1 MKVTSTQMPEGPR
14 RVLVIEDDYDLSRAV
29 ADLLIDDGFR
39 VDQRYDGE
47 SGLARAREEN
57 FDVIVLDIMMPRRNG
72 FNVCLDL
79 RAAGVNTPL
88 LMLTAKDGEMD
99 EVEGLEVGADDFLR
113 KPFERSI
120 LLARIHALLRRYER
134 NRPQRLTVGPVS
146 LDALRRK
153 ATSNGRDVT
162 LTPREFALLEF
173 LMLNADTPL
182 AKSEILS
189 SVWGSD
195 FDGDP
200 NIVEVYIGYLR
211 RKIDASGQP
220 SIIRTVRGVGYT
232 VSAV

>member
-1 MKVTSTQMPEGPR
+1 MSEGSR

-29 ADLLIDDGFR
+29 ADLLTDDGFL

-57 FDVIVLDIMMPRRNG
+57 YDVIVLDIMMPRRNG

-153 ATSNGRDVT
+153 ATSNGREVT

-189 SVWGSD
+189 SVWGGD

-211 RKIDASGQP
+211 RKIDPKGQP

-232 VSAV
+232 VSAG

>member
-1 MKVTSTQMPEGPR
+1 MTEGPR
-14 RVLVIEDDYDLSRAV
+14 RVLVIEDDHDLSRAV
-29 ADLLIDDGFR
+29 ADLLTDDGFL
-39 VDQRYDGE
+39 VEQRYDGE
-47 SGLARAREEN
+47 SGLARAREES

-113 KPFERSI
+113 KPFDRSI

-153 ATSNGRDVT
+153 ATSNGREVT

-173 LMLNADTPL
+173 LMLNADNPL

-211 RKIDASGQP
+211 RKIDAKGQP

-232 VSAV
+232 VSAG

>member
-1 MKVTSTQMPEGPR
+1 MTEGPR
-14 RVLVIEDDYDLSRAV
+14 RVLVIEDDHDLSRAV
-29 ADLLIDDGFR
+29 ADLLTDDGFL
-39 VDQRYDGE
+39 VEQRYDGE
-47 SGLARAREEN
+47 SGLARAREES

-153 ATSNGRDVT
+153 ATSNGREVT

-173 LMLNADTPL
+173 LMLNADNPL

-200 NIVEVYIGYLR
+200 NIVEVYIG
-211 RKIDASGQP
+211 
-220 SIIRTVRGVGYT
+220 
-232 VSAV
+232 

>member
-1 MKVTSTQMPEGPR
+1 
-14 RVLVIEDDYDLSRAV
+14 VLVIEDDHDLSRAV
-29 ADLLIDDGFR
+29 ADLLTDDGFL
-39 VDQRYDGE
+39 VEQRYDGE
-47 SGLARAREEN
+47 SGLARAREES

-120 LLARIHALLRRYER
+120 LLARIHDLLRRYER

-153 ATSNGRDVT
+153 ATSNGREVT

-173 LMLNADTPL
+173 LMLNADNPL

-211 RKIDASGQP
+211 RKIDAKGQP

-232 VSAV
+232 VSAS

>member
-1 MKVTSTQMPEGPR
+1 M
-14 RVLVIEDDYDLSRAV
+14 LVIEDDHDLSRAV
-29 ADLLIDDGFR
+29 ADLLTDDGFL
-39 VDQRYDGE
+39 VEQRYDGE
-47 SGLARAREEN
+47 SGLARAREES

-153 ATSNGRDVT
+153 ATSNGREVT

-173 LMLNADTPL
+173 LMLNADNPL

-211 RKIDASGQP
+211 RKIDAKGQP

-232 VSAV
+232 VSAS

>member
-1 MKVTSTQMPEGPR
+1 MSEGPR

-29 ADLLIDDGFR
+29 ADLLVDDGFL

-57 FDVIVLDIMMPRRNG
+57 YDVIVLDIMMPRRNG

-153 ATSNGRDVT
+153 ATANGREVT

-189 SVWGSD
+189 SVWGGD

-211 RKIDASGQP
+211 RKIDAPGQP

-232 VSAV
+232 VSAG